1 MFRFQLKSLAA
12 TALMAVAFLVSAT
25 AQANINDNFDRADSA
40 TVGNSW
46 IEKNAAAFAIAANR
60 VTKASVGT
68 GYRDNIVYRP
78 SGENVA
84 DVEASV
90 ELRFTGSP
98 GYPQVLTRVQTG
110 TVATSGVLDG
120 YILYVADSFSSAVL
134 GRQNGANFVTT
145 LANITISPAMNTTD
159 TYRLRLRTTGTTPVA
174 VTGWIERLNGAT
186 WEIIGT
192 ASVNDNDGA
201 RFTSAGSVGF
211 GGYVE
216 STYSY
221 NNFVR
226 TNLNVASN
234 PTPTTSGLSPTNATQ
249 GENGLTL
256 TVSGTNFVNNAVVRW
271 NGADRATTFVSSSLL
286 EAAVSTADL
295 ASSGTA
301 SVTVFNPAPGGGVSN
316 AQTFT
321 IDPQS
326 TPNPVPTVGTL
337 SPNTA
342 SQGGA
347 GFTLTVNGSNFA
359 SSALV
364 RWNGSN
370 RATTFVSPTQ
380 LTATIPASDIA
391 TAGNVTVTVFNPA
404 PGGGTSNNSTFSIT
418 VPNNPVPVASSLSP
432 SSEIAGGAGFTLT
445 VNGSS
450 FVSGSTVRWNN
461 SNRTT
466 TFVSANQLT
475 ATINAADIAS
485 SGTASV
491 TVFSPTPGG
500 GTSGALTFTIQSS
513 GGGTTPPTLTSLSI
527 VSANTGSGNTNV
539 TITGTGF
546 HAGSVGRWN
555 GSNRTTTFLSSTQV
569 RVTLTTAD
577 LASESLGSISVSN
590 SGGAGSQPLPFYV
603 VPSGTALM
611 VDNFNRANSSTIGNG
626 WTEKN
631 PAAFSIT
638 NNEVTSVDTT
648 PIDFHDNIVYR
659 TASGED
665 QLNVETSVEFR
676 RVNSSVR
683 FPQLHA
689 RVQRATLGFEDT
701 LESYIFYF
709 EDNLPSPGALAV
721 AVQPPLQN
729 QGECIMTTF
738 PLSQALDT
746 TSRYRMRFRVEGA
759 YPVQLSGS
767 LERYD
772 GNNWQVIA
780 SGTMTHDNNTPRNSD
795 PFCPYTSVPAPITTA
810 GTVGFAKYFQQT
822 DNFDNFTW
830 RSLGASS
837 PGNIPNVTT
846 ISPNSATAGGSAFT
860 LTVNGSNFG
869 AGSTVRWNG
878 ANRTTTFINATQ
890 LQAAITAADIA
901 TAGSQSVTVFNSG
914 TGGGLSP
921 QSVGFSVTPP
931 AGGGGGTS
939 FADDFARADSDALGN
954 GWIEKL
960 TTPWFLQGGR
970 AVKQAVGSG
979 YQDNIVYR
987 PAGEDVLNVEA
998 SAVLRF
1004 TAANPGY
1011 PQIFTRVQSSTV
1023 AGGGFLDGYILYIDG
1038 VTNRAVLGRQLAYAN
1053 LSEFATFTLSPAVNT
1068 TDTFRLRMST
1078 TGTSPVQLQGFV
1090 ERLGASGWTTIG
1102 SASVTD
1108 SSADRLQT
1116 AGSVGFGGY
1125 TEGGYSFDDFTR
1137 SNLP

>member
-1 MFRFQLKSLAA
+1 MFRFQIRSLAA
-12 TALMAVAFLVSAT
+12 TALLAAALLGSAT

-40 TVGNSW
+40 TIGNSW
-46 IEKNAAAFAIAANR
+46 VEKSAAAFAIAGNR

-90 ELRFTGSP
+90 EMRITGGSP

-110 TVATSGVLDG
+110 TVGTTGVLDG
-120 YILYVADSFSSAVL
+120 YILYVSDSFTNVVV
-134 GRQNGANFVTT
+134 GRQSGANFVTT
-145 LANITISPAMNTTD
+145 LANITTSPAMNTTD

-174 VTGWIERLNGAT
+174 VTGWVERLNGAS

-192 ASVNDNDGA
+192 ATVNDNDGA
-201 RFTSAGSVGF
+201 RFTAAGSVGF
-211 GGYVE
+211 SGYVE
-216 STYSY
+216 SSY
-221 NNFVR
+221 TFDNFVR
-226 TNLNVASN
+226 TNLNGASN
-234 PTPTTSGLSPTNATQ
+234 PTPTTTGLSPTNATQ
-249 GENGLTL
+249 GESGLTL

-286 EAAVSTADL
+286 EAAVSAADL
-295 ASSGTA
+295 ATSGTR
-301 SVTVFNPAPGGGVSN
+301 SITVFNPAPGGGVSN

-321 IDPQS
+321 IDPTS
-326 TPNPVPTVGTL
+326 TPNPVPTVSTL
-337 SPNTA
+337 APNTA

-347 GFTLTVNGSNFA
+347 GFTLTVNGTNFA

-391 TAGNVTVTVFNPA
+391 TAGNVTVTVFNPS

-418 VPNNPVPVASSLSP
+418 VPNNPTPVATSLSP
-432 SSEIAGGAGFTLT
+432 SSGTAGGAGFTLT

-450 FVSGSTVRWNN
+450 FVNGSVVRWNA

-475 ATINAADIAS
+475 ATIPASDIAS
-485 SGTASV
+485 AGSASV

-500 GTSGALTFTIQSS
+500 GTSGALTFTIQSG

-569 RVTLTTAD
+569 RVTLTTTD
-577 LASESLGSISVSN
+577 LANETLGAISVAN
-590 SGGAGSQPLPFYV
+590 SGGAGSAPLPFYV
-603 VPSGTALM
+603 VPSGTSLL
-611 VDNFNRANSSTIGNG
+611 VDNFNRTNSSTIGNG

-631 PAAFSIT
+631 GTAFSIT
-638 NNEVTSVDTT
+638 GNEVTSVDTT
-648 PIDFHDNIVYR
+648 PVDYHDNIVYR
-659 TASGED
+659 TSSGED
-665 QLNVETSVEFR
+665 LLNVETSVEFR
-676 RVNSSVR
+676 RSSSAVR

-689 RVQRATLGFEDT
+689 RVQRGTVGFADT
-701 LESYIFYF
+701 LESYILYF
-709 EDNLPSPGALAV
+709 EDNLPAPGALAL

-738 PLSQALDT
+738 PLTQALDSS
-746 TSRYRMRFRVEGA
+746 SRYRLRFRVQGS
-759 YPVQLSGS
+759 YPVQFTGI

-772 GNNWQVIA
+772 GNAWQVMT
-780 SGTMTHDNNTPRNSD
+780 SGQFTHDNNTVRNPD
-795 PFCPYTSVPAPITTA
+795 PYCPYANVPAPITNA
-810 GTVGFAKYFQQT
+810 GTVGFAKYYQPADNY
-822 DNFDNFTW
+822 DNFSY
-830 RSLGASS
+830 RSLTAGAG
-837 PGNIPNVTT
+837 GNIPNVTT
-846 ISPNSATAGGSAFT
+846 ISPTAATAGGPAFS
-860 LTVNGSNFG
+860 LTVNGSNFVN
-869 AGSTVRWNG
+869 GSTVRWNG
-878 ANRTTTFINATQ
+878 ANRTTTFISASQ

-914 TGGGLSP
+914 AGGGVSP
-921 QSVGFSVTPP
+921 QSISFSVTPP
-931 AGGGGGTS
+931 AGGGSTS
-939 FADDFARADSDALGN
+939 LADDFARADSDSLGN

-960 TTPWFLQGGR
+960 TTPWFIQGGR
-970 AVKQAVGSG
+970 AVKQGVGSS
-979 YQDNIVYR
+979 YQDNLAYR
-987 PAGEDVLNVEA
+987 PASEDVLNVEA
-998 SAVLRF
+998 SAVLRL
-1004 TAANPGY
+1004 TSTNPGY
-1011 PQIFTRVQSSTV
+1011 PQIFTRIQSNSVSV
-1023 AGGGFLDGYILYIDG
+1023 AGFLEGYILYIDG
-1038 VTNRAVLGRQLAYAN
+1038 VNNRAVLGRQQGYAFLTELAT
-1053 LSEFATFTLSPAVNT
+1053 LTLSPTLNT
-1068 TDTFRLRMST
+1068 TDTFRLRLST
-1078 TGTSPVQLQGFV
+1078 TGTASVQLQAYV
-1090 ERLGASGWTTIG
+1090 ERLGGSGWTIIG
-1102 SASVTD
+1102 QASYTD
-1108 SSADRLQT
+1108 SSASRIQT
-1116 AGSVGFGGY
+1116 AGSVGFSGY
-1125 TEGGYSFDDFTR
+1125 TESGYSFDDFTR